1 MSYCRFENTASDVQD
16 IIENWDEGVSSKD
29 EARARKELVDFAE
42 QIIALYEQDRGLVN
56 NFELNEEGQSYEADD
71 DDSEDEDED
80 KDSASE

>member
-29 EARARKELVDFAE
+29 EARARKELVDLAE

-71 DDSEDEDED
+71 DDSEDGDED
-80 KDSASE
+80 KNSASE